1 VKARP
6 GGEVVMARSW
16 APVVEADQARAHD
29 HHLGR
34 PERDPPRCRLQAH
47 CHSILGRPTRRLPP
61 DRRARRPTTAHSFLG
76 THAPG
81 CHAGGVQDVLER
93 VPSRPRRHQGR
104 RRQARDG
111 ILVAPPQ
118 CPSARSQRVPDEPR
132 HHQLVGTAQHG
143 SHTRSRPERGPP
155 PLVVVVVHLCRA
167 HRKLR
172 DAAAFAMPRLQGR
185 ALAP

>member
-1 VKARP
+1 MVPAASARP
-6 GGEVVMARSW
+6 RHIG
-16 APVVEADQARAHD
+16 
-29 HHLGR
+29 
-34 PERDPPRCRLQAH
+34 PPYAT
-47 CHSILGRPTRRLPP
+47 STTRRMRKGPNDFSLVSGDSRSRLP
-61 DRRARRPTTAHSFLG
+61 RVR
-76 THAPG
+76 
-81 CHAGGVQDVLER
+81 DVLER